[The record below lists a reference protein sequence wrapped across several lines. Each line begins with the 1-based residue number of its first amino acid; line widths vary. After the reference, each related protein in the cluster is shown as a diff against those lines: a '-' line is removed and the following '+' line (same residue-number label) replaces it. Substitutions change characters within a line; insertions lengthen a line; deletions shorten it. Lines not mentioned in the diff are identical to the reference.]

1 MTRLCAVLTLLA
13 AAVFAPAVLSAA
25 ADREVTIGYQKVYNP
40 WKIVV
45 ADRTLERLTAYR
57 INWRAFDSGAQVI
70 EAMAEGDVEIAL
82 AGSSPIA
89 AAVSNGVGIEL
100 FWITEDIASSEA
112 LVVRNGS
119 GIGAPR
125 DLRGKCH
132 TPLQPHPCARIGAP
146 RDLRGKCLAVP
157 FISTSHFHTLFALEQ
172 FEIDPEKVDLLNMQP
187 PAIASAWER
196 GDIDAAFVW
205 NPVLGRIS
213 KNGRVLLTSGELSR
227 WGKATFDGMV
237 ALKKWSAAHPDFMV
251 AFVSAVAEADE
262 SYRSDPE
269 AWTAESD
276 PVKKIA
282 RVVGGNPEDVPGAL
296 ALYDFP
302 TLEEQASGR
311 WLGGGKRGGAAQA
324 LFHTSRFLKAERK
337 IGAVLDDYATAI
349 NPEWVKR
356 ALDARGR

>member
-1 MTRLCAVLTLLA
+1 MTRLCAVLTFLA
-13 AAVFAPAVLSAA
+13 AA

-45 ADRTLERLTAYR
+45 ADRTLEKLTAYR

-125 DLRGKCH
+125 DLRGK
-132 TPLQPHPCARIGAP
+132 R
-146 RDLRGKCLAVP
+146 LAVP

-172 FEIDPEKVDLLNMQP
+172 FGIDPEKVDLLNMQP

-251 AFVSAVAEADE
+251 AFVRAVAEADE
-262 SYRSDPE
+262 SYRSNPE

-276 PVKKIA
+276 QVKKIA